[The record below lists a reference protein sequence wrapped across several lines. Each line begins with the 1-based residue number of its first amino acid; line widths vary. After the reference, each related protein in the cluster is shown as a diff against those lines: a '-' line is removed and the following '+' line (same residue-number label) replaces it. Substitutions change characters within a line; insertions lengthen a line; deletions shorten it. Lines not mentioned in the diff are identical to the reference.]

1 MSEAMGDRELVVA
14 AGRPALSRKQ
24 RDFLLLN
31 IFVLMRHGYVER
43 ARILADALN
52 AIGDDSAEVHLARA
66 VLRFAESKWG
76 EALESLEVLDRIDPL
91 ERFGS
96 YRLTDKQRMRRYLKT
111 RCLHELGDHARVRD
125 AIEAYM
131 RHGEMGSEEP
141 E

>member
-1 MSEAMGDRELVVA
+1 MSTTGA
-14 AGRPALSRKQ
+14 ASRTGAVLSRKQ

-66 VLRFAESKWG
+66 VLQFAEGKWDR
-76 EALESLEVLDRIDPL
+76 ALESLEVLDRIDPV

-96 YRLTDKQRMRRYLKT
+96 YRLTEKQRMRRYLKT
-111 RCLHELGDHARVRD
+111 RCLHELGDHIRARD
-125 AIEAYM
+125 AIDSYM
-131 RHGEMGSEEP
+131 RHGESGTEEP